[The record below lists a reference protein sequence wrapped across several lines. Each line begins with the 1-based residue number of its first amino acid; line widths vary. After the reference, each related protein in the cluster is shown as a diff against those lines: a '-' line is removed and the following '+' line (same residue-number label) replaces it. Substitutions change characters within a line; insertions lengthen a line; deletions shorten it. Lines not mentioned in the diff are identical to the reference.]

1 MQKTT
6 FAGVISAF
14 GAEARAKLDNPA
26 ISGAPEDQLR
36 APLEGLFHELAAL
49 GTLAPGGLSLVGE
62 TTLSHLQTRPD
73 YAVSVNNAL
82 VGFIEVKAPGK
93 GCDPRKFSDPHDKG
107 QWGKLKSLPN
117 LVYTDGNG
125 FSLWRNGELAAKIVL
140 LDGDIE
146 TSGAKL
152 KAPET
157 LRALVADFLN
167 WAPQPPTSAKALAQT
182 SARLCRL
189 LREEVL
195 EEMEGDVSAVRR
207 AQGGDAVGSRGIG
220 FHVAVRGLCAGAGQD
235 DADRQ
240 CGRAARRARHA
251 LVAHRRTLRLAGG
264 GEAGFV
270 AGAAHRRRRTS
281 ARRGHDY
288 ISLFVDMARRKVVY
302 VADGK
307 DAATVK
313 EFADFLEAHG
323 GRREAVT
330 DASIDMGA
338 AFEAGIKENFPNA
351 EITFDKFHV
360 IKLANEAVD
369 QVRRE
374 EARNNFQIKGRRYI
388 FLKNVDR
395 LTQEEKEALS
405 RLEAQNLDTI
415 QAMQIRMNL
424 QQLFTMSV
432 KSARRFLDRW
442 NAWVQVCDLAP
453 MKKLAKTITAKS
465 EGILRSIATGLSNG
479 VLEAI
484 NGNVQAAKRKAKGY
498 RTKRNLKA
506 IVYLIAGDVLANSP
520 I

>member
-1 MQKTT
+1 M
-6 FAGVISAF
+6 
-14 GAEARAKLDNPA
+14 
-26 ISGAPEDQLR
+26 
-36 APLEGLFHELAAL
+36 
-49 GTLAPGGLSLVGE
+49 
-62 TTLSHLQTRPD
+62 TR
-73 YAVSVNNAL
+73 SE
-82 VGFIEVKAPGK
+82 F
-93 GCDPRKFSDPHDKG
+93 
-107 QWGKLKSLPN
+107 
-117 LVYTDGNG
+117 
-125 FSLWRNGELAAKIVL
+125 
-140 LDGDIE
+140 
-146 TSGAKL
+146 
-152 KAPET
+152 
-157 LRALVADFLN
+157 
-167 WAPQPPTSAKALAQT
+167 
-182 SARLCRL
+182 
-189 LREEVL
+189 
-195 EEMEGDVSAVRR
+195 
-207 AQGGDAVGSRGIG
+207 DAVDGRLDLYVDFPRGSR
-220 FHVAVRGLCAGAGQD
+220 FACA
-235 DADRQ
+235 Q
-240 CGRAARRARHA
+240 CGREGCAVHDTKDETWRHLDFFQHRTLLHARTPRVTCPECGVRKVATPWARAGSGFTLLFEAMVLTLAKAMPIANAARLLGEHDTRLWRI
-251 LVAHRRTLRLAGG
+251 VAHYVWRAVEKLDLSEVGRI
-264 GEAGFV
+264 
-270 AGAAHRRRRTS
+270 AADETS

-323 GRREAVT
+323 GSREAVT

-388 FLKNVDR
+388 FLKNVDH

-405 RLEAQNLDTI
+405 QLEAQNLDTI

-424 QQLFTMSV
+424 QQLFTMSA

-442 NAWVQVCDLAP
+442 NVWVQVCDLEP
-453 MKKLAKTITAKS
+453 MKKLARTITAKA

-520 I
+520 T

>member
-1 MQKTT
+1 M
-6 FAGVISAF
+6 
-14 GAEARAKLDNPA
+14 
-26 ISGAPEDQLR
+26 
-36 APLEGLFHELAAL
+36 
-49 GTLAPGGLSLVGE
+49 
-62 TTLSHLQTRPD
+62 
-73 YAVSVNNAL
+73 
-82 VGFIEVKAPGK
+82 
-93 GCDPRKFSDPHDKG
+93 
-107 QWGKLKSLPN
+107 
-117 LVYTDGNG
+117 
-125 FSLWRNGELAAKIVL
+125 
-140 LDGDIE
+140 
-146 TSGAKL
+146 
-152 KAPET
+152 
-157 LRALVADFLN
+157 
-167 WAPQPPTSAKALAQT
+167 
-182 SARLCRL
+182 
-189 LREEVL
+189 
-195 EEMEGDVSAVRR
+195 
-207 AQGGDAVGSRGIG
+207 VGSIYTWIFARGSR
-220 FHVAVRGLCAGAGQD
+220 FACA
-235 DADRQ
+235 Q
-240 CGRAARRARHA
+240 CGRDGCAVHDTKEETWRHLDFFQHRTLLHARTPRVTCPECGVRKVATPWARAGSGFTLLFEAFMLTLAKAMPIANAARLLGEHDTRLWRIVEHYVWRAVEK
-251 LVAHRRTLRLAGG
+251 LDLSEVRRI
-264 GEAGFV
+264 
-270 AGAAHRRRRTS
+270 AADETS

-338 AFEAGIKENFPNA
+338 AFEAGIKENFANA

-360 IKLANEAVD
+360 VKLANEAVD

-424 QQLFTMSV
+424 QQLFTMDA
-432 KSARRFLDRW
+432 KTARRFLARW
-442 NAWVQVCDLAP
+442 NTWVQVCDLAP
-453 MKKLAKTITAKS
+453 MKRLAKTIMAKS
-465 EGILRSIATGLSNG
+465 DGILRSIATGLSNG

-506 IVYLIAGDVLANSP
+506 IVYLIAGDVLAHSP

>member
-1 MQKTT
+1 M
-6 FAGVISAF
+6 S
-14 GAEARAKLDNPA
+14 E
-26 ISGAPEDQLR
+26 
-36 APLEGLFHELAAL
+36 
-49 GTLAPGGLSLVGE
+49 
-62 TTLSHLQTRPD
+62 
-73 YAVSVNNAL
+73 
-82 VGFIEVKAPGK
+82 
-93 GCDPRKFSDPHDKG
+93 
-107 QWGKLKSLPN
+107 
-117 LVYTDGNG
+117 
-125 FSLWRNGELAAKIVL
+125 
-140 LDGDIE
+140 
-146 TSGAKL
+146 
-152 KAPET
+152 
-157 LRALVADFLN
+157 
-167 WAPQPPTSAKALAQT
+167 
-182 SARLCRL
+182 
-189 LREEVL
+189 
-195 EEMEGDVSAVRR
+195 VRR
-207 AQGGDAVGSRGIG
+207 IA
-220 FHVAVRGLCAGAGQD
+220 
-235 DADRQ
+235 AD
-240 CGRAARRARHA
+240 
-251 LVAHRRTLRLAGG
+251 
-264 GEAGFV
+264 E
-270 AGAAHRRRRTS
+270 TS

-338 AFEAGIKENFPNA
+338 AFEAGIKESFPNA

-388 FLKNVDR
+388 FLKNVDH

-424 QQLFTMSV
+424 QQLFTMSA

-442 NAWVQVCDLAP
+442 NVWVQVCDLAP
-453 MKKLAKTITAKS
+453 MKRLAKTITAKS

-506 IVYLIAGDVLANSP
+506 SLDGRPVVEKGAVAYADLGSLVADELGGDHASAKHHPVPQANGALVSDADVAVGVGVDTRSALAMAKYDRAADQCDHAAQRAERVGPQAHEEAPHEVRVRIRGRGGAGRPSPLLGCRRARGRAPPNHRAGRDHAPEGHARAGQDDDATPEDGSGLDDDRSRRWPLQAVAQLVKVVVYHLAPRADPASVAYLN
-520 I
+520 